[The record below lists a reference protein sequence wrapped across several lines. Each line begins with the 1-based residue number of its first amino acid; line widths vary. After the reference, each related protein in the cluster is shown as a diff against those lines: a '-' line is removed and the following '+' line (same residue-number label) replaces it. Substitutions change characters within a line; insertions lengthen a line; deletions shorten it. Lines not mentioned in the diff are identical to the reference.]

1 MYVEKLRRLENMIK
15 KEKGEVYLLAAF
27 EHEDIQG
34 RWDILISAEKL
45 EADRLSSVRFVVDK
59 LKTLLDKE
67 EIVKVSKVIL
77 FNKNDNFVND
87 IKSFM
92 LKNSNIKKINDMTI
106 GDLYIKHGVIV
117 KSPVEKHKQ
126 KVLAQASCI

>member
-87 IKSFM
+87 IKLFM
-92 LKNSNIKKINDMTI
+92 LKNSNIKKINDVTI
-106 GDLYIKHGVIV
+106 GDLFIKHGVIV
-117 KSPVEKHKQ
+117 KSPVEKQKQ
-126 KVLAQASCI
+126 KVLAQA

>member
-1 MYVEKLRRLENMIK
+1 MYVEKLRRLEDMIK

-67 EIVKVSKVIL
+67 EIVKVSKVII
-77 FNKNDNFVND
+77 FNKNDDFIND

-92 LKNSNIKKINDMTI
+92 IKNSNIKRINDMTI

-117 KSPVEKHKQ
+117 KSPVEKQKQ
-126 KVLAQASCI
+126 KVSAQASCI